1 MLKQKGFLE
10 IKDKM
15 TALPLKTIARTL
27 HTWQQRLAAAISIF
41 VIFFASVWCFTIAQS
56 AKHHNHE
63 LILSILQS
71 NPQVKL
77 AQLPKILSVNESVI
91 CIIIPADQSKV
102 NIRPNVWL
110 NWTSLS
116 TNYQLSDNSSFQVK
130 YLILSGKQIILLV
143 TITCFFLI
151 VAFLIAWALGKN
163 VEHKLYHAERKARR
177 LFQSNRMQQEQK
189 HPNLFDVLDA
199 LLDELA
205 IARTEQNRVDK
216 FIRAQ
221 TFLDPDMG
229 IGNRVFFENRLEA
242 LLNIEEQV
250 EQGFVIGL
258 RIEDFDQL
266 LERNKKA
273 ANEMLGQFTQI
284 LEQSLKR
291 HPAALLARYSERD
304 LAILLTNVSVKD
316 IELLCKH
323 MLKALSHV
331 RVPPPLDPESL
342 YHIGVASFKSGD
354 QLTQVLLEADMAIR
368 AAQLQGGTNWFM
380 YQEQDK
386 VKTVAMGS
394 LQWRTLLE
402 RTLMQNGFILYFQS
416 VMQHK
421 PRQVHHQEVLVR
433 LRDNEGKILKA
444 SLFMPMA
451 QKCGLIMQID
461 KQVILKLFRLFEQDT
476 SSQTRCS
483 INLSQE
489 ALLNNAFKQWFINE
503 LTQKPKQAQRLI
515 VEISEYAMVEY
526 SEELTLFLQQL
537 DRLNVGILVDQ
548 VGQYVLSTQ
557 YIKHHPISYLK
568 LHSSIVRNIQSK
580 SENQLF
586 IRSLQ
591 GTCADTSV
599 KIFAFGLE
607 TEAEWQT
614 LKQLNLA
621 GAQGRYFNPPEAG
634 LSVTNSHL

>member
-1 MLKQKGFLE
+1 
-10 IKDKM
+10 M

-27 HTWQQRLAAAISIF
+27 HSWQQRLAITISIF
-41 VIFFASVWCFTIAQS
+41 VIFFAMVWGFTISQS
-56 AKHHNHE
+56 AKLHSDE
-63 LILSILQS
+63 LITSILLSQ
-71 NPQVKL
+71 PDIKL
-77 AQLPKILSVNESVI
+77 TQLPKYLTANNSIVA
-91 CIIIPADQSKV
+91 IIDGDKQI

-110 NWTSLS
+110 NWTGTTRS
-116 TNYQLSDNSSFQVK
+116 YQLKNSKEFKVK
-130 YLILSGKQIILLV
+130 YLILSGKHIILLV
-143 TITCFFLI
+143 TITCLFWLAALI
-151 VAFLIAWALGKN
+151 LAWAVGKN
-163 VEHKLYHAERKARR
+163 IEQKLYQTERKARR
-177 LFQSNRMQQEQK
+177 LFQSNRNQNNNK
-189 HPNLFDVLDA
+189 HPDLFEVLNI
-199 LLDELA
+199 LLEELA

-242 LLNIEEQV
+242 LLNVEEQV

-258 RIEDFDQL
+258 RIEELEQL
-266 LERNKKA
+266 LERNKKV
-273 ANEMLGQFTQI
+273 ANDMLGQFTQI

-291 HPAALLARYSERD
+291 HPSALLARYSERD
-304 LAILLTNVSVKD
+304 FAILLTNVSVKD

-323 MLKALSHV
+323 LLKALSHV

-342 YHIGVASFKSGD
+342 YHMGVASFRSGD

-368 AAQLQGGTNWFM
+368 AAQLQGGINWFM

-416 VMQHK
+416 VMQQS

-433 LRDNEGKILKA
+433 LKDNDGKILKA

-451 QKCGLIMQID
+451 QKCGLIIQID
-461 KQVILKLFRLFEQDT
+461 KQVVLKLFRLFEQDT
-476 SSQTRCS
+476 NSQARYS

-489 ALLNNAFKQWFINE
+489 ALLNAEFKQWFINE

-537 DRLNVGILVDQ
+537 DKLHVAILVDQ
-548 VGQYVLSTQ
+548 VGQYVLSSE

-607 TEAEWQT
+607 TEAEWQA

-621 GAQGRYFNPPEAG
+621 GAQGQYFNLPEAG
-634 LSVTNSHL
+634 LSLTNSHL

>member
-1 MLKQKGFLE
+1 
-10 IKDKM
+10 M

-27 HTWQQRLAAAISIF
+27 HSWQQRLAITISIF
-41 VIFFASVWCFTIAQS
+41 VIFFATVWCFTISQS
-56 AKHHNHE
+56 AKLHSDE
-63 LILSILQS
+63 LITSVLQS
-71 NPQVKL
+71 QPNIKL
-77 AQLPKILSVNESVI
+77 AQLPKYLTANNSIVAVTNGQKQQQI
-91 CIIIPADQSKV
+91 

-110 NWTSLS
+110 NWTG
-116 TNYQLSDNSSFQVK
+116 TTKAYQLKDNSQFQVK
-130 YLILSGKQIILLV
+130 YLILSGKHIILLV
-143 TITCFFLI
+143 TITCLFWL
-151 VAFLIAWALGKN
+151 VALLLAWAVGKN
-163 VEHKLYHAERKARR
+163 IEHKLYHTERKARR
-177 LFQSNRMQQEQK
+177 LFQSNRNQNNLK
-189 HPNLFDVLDA
+189 HPDLFEVLNV
-199 LLDELA
+199 LLEELA

-221 TFLDPDMG
+221 TFLDPDLG

-242 LLNIEEQV
+242 LLNVEEQV

-258 RIEDFDQL
+258 RIEELEQL

-273 ANEMLGQFTQI
+273 ANDMLGQFTQI

-291 HPAALLARYSERD
+291 HPSALLARYSDRD
-304 LAILLTNVSVKD
+304 FAILLTNVSVKD

-323 MLKALSHV
+323 LLKALLHV

-342 YHIGVASFKSGD
+342 YHMGVASFRSGD

-368 AAQLQGGTNWFM
+368 AAQLQGGINWFM

-416 VMQHK
+416 VMQQS

-433 LRDNEGKILKA
+433 LKDNDGKILKA

-451 QKCGLIMQID
+451 QKCGLIIQID
-461 KQVILKLFRLFEQDT
+461 KQVVLKLFRLFEQDT
-476 SSQTRCS
+476 SSQARYS

-489 ALLNNAFKQWFINE
+489 ALLNAEFKQWFINE
-503 LTQKPKQAQRLI
+503 LTQQPKQAQRLI
-515 VEISEYAMVEY
+515 VEISEYAIVEY
-526 SEELTLFLQQL
+526 SEDLTLFLQQL
-537 DRLNVGILVDQ
+537 DKLHVSILVDQ
-548 VGQYVLSTQ
+548 VGQYVLSSG

-614 LKQLNLA
+614 LKQLDLA
-621 GAQGRYFNPPEAG
+621 GAQGQYFNLPEAG
-634 LSVTNSHL
+634 LSLSNSH

>member
-1 MLKQKGFLE
+1 
-10 IKDKM
+10 M

-27 HTWQQRLAAAISIF
+27 HTWQQRLAVTISLF
-41 VIFFASVWCFTIAQS
+41 VIFFAAIWGFTIAQS
-56 AKHHNHE
+56 AKQHSDE
-63 LILSILQS
+63 LVTSILQS
-71 NPQVKL
+71 KPDVKL
-77 AQLPKILSVNESVI
+77 TQLPKLLTASNSIVAVVNI
-91 CIIIPADQSKV
+91 KLATPTY
-102 NIRPNVWL
+102 IRPNVWL
-110 NWTSLS
+110 NWTGTTRTFRLQDGQ
-116 TNYQLSDNSSFQVK
+116 TFKIK
-130 YLILSGKQIILLV
+130 YLILSGKHIILLI
-143 TITCFFLI
+143 TITGLFWLCAL
-151 VAFLIAWALGKN
+151 LLAWAASKN
-163 VEHKLYHAERKARR
+163 IEKKLYQTERKARR
-177 LFQSNRMQQEQK
+177 LFQSNRNQNNNK
-189 HPNLFDVLDA
+189 HPNLFDVLDV

-221 TFLDPDMG
+221 TFLDPELG

-258 RIEDFDQL
+258 RIDDFDQL
-266 LERNKKA
+266 VERNKKS

-291 HPAALLARYSERD
+291 HPTALLARYSQRD

-323 MLKALSHV
+323 ILRALAHV

-342 YHIGVASFKSGD
+342 YHMGVASFRSGD

-368 AAQLQGGTNWFM
+368 AAQLQGGINWFM

-386 VKTVAMGS
+386 VKTVTMGS

-416 VMQHK
+416 VIQHQ
-421 PRQVHHQEVLVR
+421 PRTVHHQEVLVR
-433 LRDNEGKILKA
+433 VKDNDGKILKA

-451 QKCGLIMQID
+451 QKCGLITQID
-461 KQVILKLFRLFEQDT
+461 KQVVLKLIRLFEQDT
-476 SSQTRCS
+476 TSEARYS
-483 INLSQE
+483 INLAQE
-489 ALLNNAFKQWFINE
+489 SLLDHKFKQWFLNE
-503 LTQKPKQAQRLI
+503 LSQNPKHAQRLMIEVSEYTI
-515 VEISEYAMVEY
+515 VEH
-526 SEELTLFLQQL
+526 SEELSLFLQQL
-537 DRLNVGILVDQ
+537 DKLHVGILVDQ
-548 VGQYVLSTQ
+548 VGQYVLSSE

-621 GAQGRYFNPPEAG
+621 GAQGQYFNLPEAN
-634 LSVTNSHL
+634 LSLSNTPG